1 MTSIGRVD
9 GLVIDGADTM
19 GLARFWAGMFDT
31 EIASIANE
39 GEPNEAQYVDVA
51 GNGDTPLLRF
61 QRVPEGKA
69 VKNRLHLDI
78 EVEALEP
85 AIARVK
91 ELGGVVIQP
100 VRTEYGYDFA
110 IMGDPE
116 GNEFCLIRP
125 VDRAPT
131 VERRRPFP

>member
-19 GLARFWAGMFDT
+19 ALARFWAAMFDT

-39 GEPNEAQYVDVA
+39 GRDNEAHYVDVA
-51 GNGDTPLLRF
+51 ATADTPLLRF
-61 QRVPEGKA
+61 QRVPEAKG

-78 EVEALEP
+78 EVDALDP
-85 AIARVK
+85 AIARVE
-91 ELGGVVIQP
+91 ELGGRVIRPAQ
-100 VRTEYGYDFA
+100 TEYGYDFA
-110 IMGDPE
+110 VMGDPE

-125 VDRAPT
+125 VG
-131 VERRRPFP
+131 